1 MKRPLATATLGA
13 AAALARCP
21 HRMRRVRL
29 QFRRI
34 FVQLQL
40 RSDSSSAPTTI
51 SATIGTQFS
60 GGKSGAAPSSATPIT
75 IGMINQQG
83 GQVSDP
89 EASAAVQAAFS
100 YINAAQDGIGGH
112 PLKLS
117 LRTVQSSEAQAQQ
130 CAQSFLNNKSV
141 SVVLQGGL
149 NVGSDSAHST
159 LNGTKPDVVSQ
170 ANPGTDTTASN
181 TYAINPS
188 VLAALPGTGSYAK
201 SKGYKTVG
209 IVVDSNPGDIAIAQV
224 AKSVYASMGLT
235 SKVTTFPVGSTD
247 LTSAFTEA
255 LASKPAA
262 LAPIVVTTSGCTA
275 VAKALQT
282 LGTSTPVLSSG
293 LCVTPQIKTALGD
306 FPKWDYETTNLS
318 LYAPDST
325 GQIAFYQAVMAK
337 YAGSG
342 AQLGIDAPA
351 AFGTAFVLASVLNK
365 IGPDKITPQS
375 VSAGMKA
382 LHRRGHPGHA
392 QGRVRLGEGDAHPER
407 ARRPDLHLP
416 GQRQLDGHQLARPAQ
431 LTRL

>member
-13 AAALARCP
+13 AAALAVALTGCG
-21 HRMRRVRL
+21 VSASSSGASSSSSSSA
-29 QFRRI
+29 
-34 FVQLQL
+34 
-40 RSDSSSAPTTI
+40 SDSSSAPTTI
-51 SATIGTQFS
+51 STTIGTQFS

-89 EASAAVQAAFS
+89 EASAAVQAAFV

-117 LRTVQSSEAQAQQ
+117 LCTVQSSEAQAQQ

-149 NVGSDSAHST
+149 NVGSDSVHST

-170 ANPGTDTTASN
+170 ANPGTDTTAAN

-325 GQIAFYQAVMAK
+325 GQIAFYKAVMAK
-337 YAGSG
+337 YAGAN

-382 LHRRGHPGHA
+382 YTGGVILGTPKVAFGSVKGMPTLSGLA
-392 QGRVRLGEGDAHPER
+392 DLIYIYQGNGSWTATSWQG
-407 ARRPDLHLP
+407 LP
-416 GQRQLDGHQLARPAQ
+416 S
-431 LTRL
+431 

>member
-13 AAALARCP
+13 AAALALALTGCG
-21 HRMRRVRL
+21 V
-29 QFRRI
+29 
-34 FVQLQL
+34 
-40 RSDSSSAPTTI
+40 SASSSGASSSSSSSGSASSSAPATI
-51 SATIGTQFS
+51 SNAIGTQFS

-75 IGMINQQG
+75 VGMINQQG

-89 EASAAVQAAFS
+89 EASAAVQAAFA
-100 YINAAQDGIGGH
+100 YINAAQGGIGGH

-117 LRTVQSSEAQAQQ
+117 LCTVQSSEAQAQQ

-149 NVGSDSAHST
+149 NVGSDSVHST

-170 ANPGTDTTASN
+170 ANPGTDTTAAN

-318 LYAPDST
+318 LYAPDRT
-325 GQIAFYQAVMAK
+325 GQIAFYKAVMAK
-337 YAGSG
+337 YAGAN

-351 AFGTAFVLASVLNK
+351 SFGTAFVLASVLNK

-375 VSAGMKA
+375 VATGMKGYTSGILLGTPKVA
-382 LHRRGHPGHA
+382 FGSVKGMPTLSGLA
-392 QGRVRLGEGDAHPER
+392 DLFYIYQGNGSWTATSWQG
-407 ARRPDLHLP
+407 LP
-416 GQRQLDGHQLARPAQ
+416 S
-431 LTRL
+431 

>member
-13 AAALARCP
+13 AAALAVALTGCGVSASSSGTP
-21 HRMRRVRL
+21 
-29 QFRRI
+29 
-34 FVQLQL
+34 
-40 RSDSSSAPTTI
+40 SSSPGSSSSSAPATI
-51 SATIGTQFS
+51 NNAIGTQFS
-60 GGKSGAAPSSATPIT
+60 GGKSGAASSSATPIT

-89 EASAAVQAAFS
+89 EASVAVQAAFS
-100 YINAAQDGIGGH
+100 YINADQDGIGGH

-117 LRTVQSSEAQAQQ
+117 LCTVQSSEAQAQQ

-141 SVVLQGGL
+141 NVILQGGL
-149 NVGSDSAHST
+149 NVGSDSVHST

-188 VLAALPGTGSYAK
+188 VLAALPGTGSYAM

-209 IVVDSNPGDIAIAQV
+209 IVVDSNPGDIAIAQA

-255 LASKPAA
+255 LASKPTA

-325 GQIAFYQAVMAK
+325 GQAAFYQAVMAK
-337 YAGSG
+337 YAGSN
-342 AQLGIDAPA
+342 AELGIDAPA

-382 LHRRGHPGHA
+382 YTGEVLLGTPKVAFGSVKGMPTLSGLA
-392 QGRVRLGEGDAHPER
+392 DLFYIYQGNGSWTATSWQN
-407 ARRPDLHLP
+407 LP
-416 GQRQLDGHQLARPAQ
+416 S
-431 LTRL
+431 